1 MREGGHQEQQPED
14 WPTLVAKVM
23 KLELEFEGWRPE
35 DIQPIKAPVLVMIGD
50 ADVVR
55 PEHAGQMFRL
65 LPHVQLA
72 LNEAPNN
79 NHKMNF

>member
-23 KLELEFEGWRPE
+23 KLGLEFEGWRISSPSRHRSGSWF
-35 DIQPIKAPVLVMIGD
+35 VMIGD

-55 PEHAGQMFRL
+55 
-65 LPHVQLA
+65 
-72 LNEAPNN
+72 
-79 NHKMNF
+79 